1 MKLSQDRFWKINYLQ
16 NKKYPCISR
25 HQYFRLEY
33 LKQGKNNW
41 KQVKNTKKCESLMFW
56 KTFISGV
63 PESSQ
68 TVHLLEDYFLSSLEG
83 LTLWCWSSGS
93 EKYSF
98 DVRAKCL
105 LRGGWARLYQYP
117 SSGCTC
123 YTKATLSLLMHA
135 TVALPCFHFPT
146 LIKSKKR
153 GPFYIPQDIKE
164 SQEHKSRSLEL
175 YGGEW

>member
-33 LKQGKNNW
+33 LKQRKNNW
-41 KQVKNTKKCESLMFW
+41 KQVKNTKKCEYLMFW

-63 PESSQ
+63 PGSSQ

-98 DVRAKCL
+98 DVRANPLVLAKRWL
-105 LRGGWARLYQYP
+105 SKALSIPIPRLYMLYK
-117 SSGCTC
+117 SYSLITDAC
-123 YTKATLSLLMHA
+123 YCGVTL
-135 TVALPCFHFPT
+135 FPFSHT
-146 LIKSKKR
+146 HRVKKE
-153 GPFYIPQDIKE
+153 GSFLYT
-164 SQEHKSRSLEL
+164 SR
-175 YGGEW
+175 Y